1 MLIQNS
7 HHISLLSFFIC
18 FSFDFR
24 WNKFWKYLIGPQIQW
39 YAQMAIA
46 DATLQYMVQMVKC
59 KTLFITHYLLL
70 ATCLEKNFLNN
81 VENLHMG
88 YDSETRIDGTWNITF
103 FYKLIMGLATGVFR
117 SQRLVTTVR
126 NQVPGH
132 TRNSVIYFLQS
143 QDMVN

>member
-1 MLIQNS
+1 
-7 HHISLLSFFIC
+7 
-18 FSFDFR
+18 
-24 WNKFWKYLIGPQIQW
+24 
-39 YAQMAIA
+39 MAIA
-46 DATLQYMVQMVKC
+46 DVTLQYMVQMVKC
-59 KTLFITHYLLL
+59 KTLFITHYPLL
-70 ATCLEKNFLNN
+70 ATRLEKKFLNN

-88 YDSETRIDGTWNITF
+88 YDSETCIDGTRNITF
-103 FYKLIMGLATGVFR
+103 LYKLIMGLATGVFR